1 MDTYHIGSQPLSIT
15 LIATI
20 LKSKAKLALDNSA
33 REKIQLCRT
42 YLDKKIGDSGKAVY
56 GVNTGFG
63 SLCKVKISDDDLE
76 QLQYNLIRSHACG
89 VGPVIPDEICK
100 ILLLLKIQSLSYG
113 NSGVSVETVWRLIDF
128 YNLDILPVIYEQG
141 SLGASGDLCPL
152 SHMSLALIGEGSVK
166 YNGEIRPTAEVLKD
180 FKLSALKLQSKEGLA
195 LLNGTQFM
203 SSYAVYNLIK
213 SQNIIH
219 QSNKIAAL
227 SLEAYDCKAEPFLPQ
242 IHRVRNQSGQITTA
256 KEIME
261 LLSGSET
268 FFAEKQQ
275 VQDPYSFRCIPQV
288 HGACRDAIDYCKS
301 IVEKEINGVTDNP
314 NIFVEDDLIVSGG
327 NFHGE
332 PLALTLDFLAMALS
346 ELGNIAERRVYRL
359 LSGARNLPEFLTPNP
374 GLNSGLMI
382 PQYTAASIVSQNKQL
397 CTPASVDSIS
407 SCNEQEDHVSMGAN
421 AATKC
426 LRVVENIEK
435 ILAIELLTA
444 AQAFEFRRPLKSSIA
459 IENFYTAYRSV
470 VSFNEFDRFLHLDID
485 KSLLFINA

>member
-33 REKIQLCRT
+33 REKIQLCRS

-332 PLALTLDFLAMALS
+332 PLALTLDFMAMALS

-470 VSFNEFDRFLHLDID
+470 VSFNESDRFLHLDID

>member
-20 LKSKAKLALDNSA
+20 LKSKAKLALADSA

-426 LRVVENIEK
+426 LRVAENIEK

-470 VSFNEFDRFLHLDID
+470 VSFNESDRFLHLDID